1 MKISSFRYLSV
12 IKPCVTSSVGLSF
25 LSSVFNFLNQHDCI
39 STNITLIN
47 NKCSNFLIVNGNVKL
62 LLDVVKKNL
71 KKKNNN
77 KKYYL
82 QGFIPLFIL
91 NSLTHMKLQWILRAK
106 YINTRNW
113 KVFSLKTI
121 FSYFSNMKDDK
132 HNNKIQYIGY
142 LHSCNTVHTF
152 QFLEAY
158 YDLDSIQY
166 SNSIHWNRT
175 QSTTNGNTS
184 TQWHQ
189 SKTHELG
196 ICRIKNKENGLP
208 LLLKG
213 HGHDIG

>member
-1 MKISSFRYLSV
+1 
-12 IKPCVTSSVGLSF
+12 
-25 LSSVFNFLNQHDCI
+25 
-39 STNITLIN
+39 
-47 NKCSNFLIVNGNVKL
+47 
-62 LLDVVKKNL
+62 
-71 KKKNNN
+71 
-77 KKYYL
+77 
-82 QGFIPLFIL
+82 
-91 NSLTHMKLQWILRAK
+91 MKLQWILRAK

-113 KVFSLKTI
+113 KVFSMKTI

-196 ICRIKNKENGLP
+196 ICRIENKENGLP

-213 HGHDIG
+213 QGHDIFFSFFNVLQCLSKVFLIIIQKISLKKNHKYIEPK